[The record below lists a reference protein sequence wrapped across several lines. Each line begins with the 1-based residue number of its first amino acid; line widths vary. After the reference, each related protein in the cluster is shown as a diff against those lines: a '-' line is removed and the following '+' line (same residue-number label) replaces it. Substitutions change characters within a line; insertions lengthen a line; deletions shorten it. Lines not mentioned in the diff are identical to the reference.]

1 MQYAHRYDVIA
12 ATRRALHRE
21 SPVEAPEARD
31 KIEVPGPAQERQ
43 GMLAAERGD
52 P

>member
-1 MQYAHRYDVIA
+1 MQNAYRYDVIA
-12 ATRRALHRE
+12 ATRRALPRE

-31 KIEVPGPAQERQ
+31 KIEAPVPAQERQ
-43 GMLAAERGD
+43 RMLAAERGD